1 MTMQDPT
8 PTDEDR
14 ARVQY
19 AIEHRREITVERLVQ
34 VEARER
40 ARREHHEARRQR
52 NERRRRMWN
61 RLSFGLLA
69 RE

>member
-1 MTMQDPT
+1 MQDPT

-19 AIEHRREITVERLVQ
+19 AIEHPRETMIETLVQLEARQRVER
-34 VEARER
+34 ER
-40 ARREHHEARRQR
+40 HEARRQR
-52 NERRRRMWN
+52 QERRRRILN
-61 RLSFGLLA
+61 RFSLGLLA

>member
-1 MTMQDPT
+1 MQDPT

-19 AIEHRREITVERLVQ
+19 AIKHRRETTVERLVQ
-34 VEARER
+34 IEARQRVER
-40 ARREHHEARRQR
+40 ERLEARRQR
-52 NERRRRMWN
+52 LERRRRMWN
-61 RLSFGLLA
+61 RLSLGLLA

>member
-1 MTMQDPT
+1 MQDPT

-19 AIEHRREITVERLVQ
+19 AIEHPREMMIETLVRAEARQRVRREQE
-34 VEARER
+34 
-40 ARREHHEARRQR
+40 EARRQR
-52 NERRRRMWN
+52 SERRRRRLN
-61 RLSFGLLA
+61 RISFGLLA

>member
-1 MTMQDPT
+1 MQDPT

-19 AIEHRREITVERLVQ
+19 AIEHRRDATVERLVQ
-34 VEARER
+34 VEARQRVER
-40 ARREHHEARRQR
+40 ELHEARHQR
-52 NERRRRMWN
+52 HERRRRVLN
-61 RLSFGLLA
+61 RVSFGLLA

>member
-1 MTMQDPT
+1 MTTQDPT

-19 AIEHRREITVERLVQ
+19 AIDHPRETVIEALVLNEARQRVRRE
-34 VEARER
+34 RED
-40 ARREHHEARRQR
+40 ARRQR
-52 NERRRRMWN
+52 SERRRRRLN
-61 RLSFGLLA
+61 RISFGLLA